1 MKQIY
6 TLLLASAL
14 AASAHAQGV
23 MITRN
28 QTPTFFKDV
37 TSLIFGNHS
46 VTLGTQ
52 TLEADEIVPFPAET
66 LIPGETLHLDFQSK
80 AATKTV
86 RIISPYVWMAA
97 SVPEGFTL
105 NQNYGTAGYQEITI
119 SVADNP
125 TARSYEGTLTLMG
138 GTGTLCSIELSQMGA
153 QDPKNPYVYM
163 PDATFERLILTN
175 YDKNRDGLLSKAD
188 EALAIKSLNVSDY
201 GLTSVQGVEQM
212 KNLEELDC
220 SYNNIEGTLSVAGLT
235 HLKRLHAEHNLMGKL
250 DATGCTALTD
260 LWAHDCYPSSD
271 YKKPNRP
278 LHEIVLKGCSAL
290 SFLHIED
297 NHLDAL
303 DLSDCASLDFLKAT
317 DNCFPTLDVSH
328 CPKLRILQCRKN
340 ENLTGQLDLTHC
352 PALEE
357 LWASETK
364 IEGVNASQNPAL
376 NYIDVHATNLT
387 RLDVKGCAALR
398 KLYAHNTGI
407 RTLDLSASTNLELLW
422 VKFDKMQE
430 LDLTHCPHLVEL
442 QAGSNALPSLDLSN
456 CKKLRTLELNNNQ
469 LLSLNL
475 KGCSALESLQAN
487 HNLLTRLDLSG
498 CPNLKQID
506 VLGNRL
512 TALDVNTCTALT
524 TLQASENELAS
535 IACDK
540 CPNLYYFYA
549 EKNKLTSIDLSHNT
563 QLTEVALGF
572 NQLETANIKGLGAV
586 GELEL
591 NDNRLREIDL
601 TGLASVQELYIQ
613 NNPTLA
619 KLETRPLQS
628 MRQLD
633 CRNTGIGSFIDLSP
647 NPAMAFLFATECPNL
662 KTVYILEGADYSTIA
677 VDEGVEI
684 IEKQPDQVVP
694 DTDDDTH
701 WSYGEGCTDFVPMT
715 SMADFDKNAAYLIA
729 SPDGKGNAVVA
740 SNMVENSYYPK
751 GASYATAADGS
762 ISKTADDNIMDYIWR
777 LIPKVGDDGQTHYM
791 LYHEYING
799 GNYAV
804 SQQGSGDFTNP
815 YSHDGSEGRI
825 WFDTQ
830 AEVDGLTNGSQ
841 YWDLTFDAN
850 GNAVLT
856 SQYTGRKG
864 VTMGYCPD
872 HNWLCIGYNDAPHRA
887 IRLYKLTKKGEDVV
901 PDEPQQNPRIGDF
914 YYSDGTWSTTLNK
927 AKKPI
932 GIVFRVGCATEF
944 GDNISYYRQKDG
956 KTRFEEIKG
965 YVVALQDAG
974 ADGCWW
980 SSFNDDKGCGCST
993 STEDFRGY
1001 SNTKSIMATADAKGG
1016 LTSSN
1021 SSFPACYYA
1030 TTAYE
1035 AACPAPAKTSG
1046 WYLPSAFQMAY
1057 IWNRVWFDEDNS
1069 GRACLENSF
1078 KQLGADA
1085 TPLYRNDAEYW
1096 TSTEQVNSY
1105 GNSNYAYY
1113 FDFSANNIYN
1123 GTISH
1128 YRKNT
1133 NMLVRSILTF

>member
-1 MKQIY
+1 MNKLY
-6 TLLLASAL
+6 SLLLASACAL
-14 AASAHAQGV
+14 GASAQGV
-23 MITRN
+23 MVTKN
-28 QTPTFFKDV
+28 QIPTFLKDIPGF
-37 TSLIFGNHS
+37 TFGNGS
-46 VTLGTQ
+46 IIVDGT
-52 TLEADEIVPFPAET
+52 TFEADEVIPFPAET
-66 LIPGETLHLDFQSK
+66 LIPGETARIDFLSK
-80 AATKTV
+80 ASSRTL
-86 RIISPYVWMAA
+86 RIVSPYVWMAA
-97 SVPEGFTL
+97 SVPAGFTL
-105 NQNYGTAGYQEITI
+105 DQTYGTAGCQEITI
-119 SVADNP
+119 SVVDNP
-125 TARSYEGTLTLMG
+125 TATSFTGTLVLMG
-138 GTGTLCSIELSQMGA
+138 GTGTLCTIELSQMGA
-153 QDPKNPYVYM
+153 QDPQNPYVYM
-163 PDATFERLILTN
+163 PDSNFERFVLAN
-175 YDKNRDGLLSKAD
+175 FDKNHDGLLAKAD
-188 EALAIKSLNVSDY
+188 EALAIKSLNVSDLE
-201 GLTSVQGVEQM
+201 LTSVLGVEQM
-212 KNLEELDC
+212 KNLEEFDC
-220 SYNNIEGTLSVAGLT
+220 SYNNIEGTLSFAGLA
-235 HLKRLHAEHNLMGKL
+235 HLKTLHAEHNLMTTL
-250 DATGCTALTD
+250 DVSGCSALEE

-271 YKKPNRP
+271 YQKPNRP
-278 LHEIVLKGCSAL
+278 FRNINLKGCSAL
-290 SFLHIED
+290 SFLHLED
-297 NHLDAL
+297 NHLEAL

-317 DNCFPTLDVSH
+317 DNCFPSLDVTR

-340 ENLTGQLDLTHC
+340 DNLTGQLDLTGC

-364 IEGVNASQNPAL
+364 LDGVNASKNPAL

-422 VKFDKMQE
+422 VKFDNMQE
-430 LDLTHCPHLVEL
+430 LDLTHCPNLVEL
-442 QAGSNALPSLDLSN
+442 QAGSNALQTLDLSK
-456 CKKLRTLELNNNQ
+456 CTALRTLELNNNQ

-475 KGCSALESLQAN
+475 KGCAALETVQAN
-487 HNLLTRLDLSG
+487 HNLLTNLDLSN
-498 CPNLKQID
+498 CTALKQID

-512 TALDVNTCTALT
+512 TTLDVNACPALT
-524 TLQASENELAS
+524 TLQVSENELAS

-540 CPNLYYFYA
+540 CPELYYFYA
-549 EKNKLTSIDLSHNT
+549 EDNQLTTIDLTKNT
-563 QLTEVALGF
+563 QLTEVALGK
-572 NQLETANIKGLGAV
+572 NRLQTALIKGLSNV

-591 NDNRLREIDL
+591 FDNQLTEIDL
-601 TGLASVQELYIQ
+601 TGLVSVQELYIQ

-619 KLETRPLQS
+619 KLDTRPLQS

-633 CRNTGIGSFIDLSP
+633 CRNTGIGSYIDLSP

-662 KTVYILEGADYSTIA
+662 KTVYILEGADYSA
-677 VDEGVEI
+677 LSVDEGVEI

-701 WSYGEGCTDFVPMT
+701 WSYGEGCTDFVPMM

-740 SNMVENSYYPK
+740 SNVVENNYYAK
-751 GASYATAADGS
+751 GVSYATAADGS
-762 ISKTADDNIMDYIWR
+762 ISKTADDKIMDYIWR

-791 LYHEYING
+791 LYHEYINN

-830 AEVDGLTNGSQ
+830 AEVDALSNGSQ
-841 YWDLTFDAN
+841 YWDLSFDAS

-856 SQYTGRKG
+856 SCYNGRKG

-872 HNWLCIGYNDAPHRA
+872 HNWLCIGYSDAPHRA
-887 IRLYKLTKKGEDVV
+887 IRLYKLAAKGEETL

-932 GIVFRVGCATEF
+932 GIVFRVGCATEY
-944 GDNISYYRQKDG
+944 GDNISYYRLKDG

-965 YVVALQDAG
+965 YVVALQDASES
-974 ADGCWW
+974 GCWW

-1001 SNTKSIMATADAKGG
+1001 SNTKSIIATADAKGG
-1016 LTSSN
+1016 LTSNN

-1078 KQLGADA
+1078 KQLGDAA